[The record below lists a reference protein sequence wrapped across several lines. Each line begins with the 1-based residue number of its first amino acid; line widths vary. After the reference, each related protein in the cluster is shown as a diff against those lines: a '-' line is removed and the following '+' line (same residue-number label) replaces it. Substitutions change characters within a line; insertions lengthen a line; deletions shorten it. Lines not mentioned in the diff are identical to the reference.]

1 MQAAAVAGE
10 QAVVGHLKVVI
21 WHGLLQ
27 NIVVAVVEFVPA
39 NQNALDEFGCFV
51 VADNVAESSQLI
63 VVAEAC
69 HLMVGWREV

>member
-1 MQAAAVAGE
+1 MQAAAEVGE

-21 WHGLLQ
+21 GHGLLQ

-39 NQNALDEFGCFV
+39 NQNALAFGVV